1 MNDIGPKGLI
11 SSIGSDGS
19 LPPDRIN
26 KFCNIDETWGESNI
40 FGCTSPEEVLERMIV
55 SDG

>member
-1 MNDIGPKGLI
+1 MNDIASKGLI

-19 LPPDRIN
+19 LPPDRISR
-26 KFCNIDETWGESNI
+26 FCNIDETWGESNI
-40 FGCTSPEEVLERMIV
+40 FGPTSPEEVLERMTV

>member
-1 MNDIGPKGLI
+1 MQTTC
-11 SSIGSDGS
+11 SIFNIERS
-19 LPPDRIN
+19 
-26 KFCNIDETWGESNI
+26 NIDETWGESNI

>member
-1 MNDIGPKGLI
+1 LNDIGPKGLI

-26 KFCNIDETWGESNI
+26 RFCNIDETWGESNI

>member
-1 MNDIGPKGLI
+1 MNDIASKGLI

-19 LPPDRIN
+19 LPPDRISR
-26 KFCNIDETWGESNI
+26 FCNIDETWGESNI
-40 FGCTSPEEVLERMIV
+40 FGPTSPEEVLERMIV